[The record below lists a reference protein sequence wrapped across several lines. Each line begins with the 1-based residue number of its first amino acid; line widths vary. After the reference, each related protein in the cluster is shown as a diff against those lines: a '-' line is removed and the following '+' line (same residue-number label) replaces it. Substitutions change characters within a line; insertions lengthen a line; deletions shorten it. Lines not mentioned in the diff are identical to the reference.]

1 MPGHK
6 APELAR
12 REQILNAAFRVA
24 LRERLSGLRI
34 RTVAVEAGLS
44 SGLVLF
50 HFKTKDTLI
59 AALLEWLLDST
70 RMLSPQVHVRGDA
83 SAAACLG
90 TLIGAEARRI
100 STDRRRSELFFD
112 FWVAGTRNA
121 RLRVQ
126 MRAALTN
133 YRHEFREL
141 AAEMLASRGH
151 RFPGATADGIAA
163 AAVSFV
169 HGCAIQAVIDPE
181 GFDLSAT
188 IGVVEA
194 LADRAFV
201 SSTTALRL
209 GPRGASSSR
218 AVTRK
223 PQRRRRSKGRGKTI
237 A

>member
-1 MPGHK
+1 MPGRK
-6 APELAR
+6 APEVAR

-34 RTVAVEAGLS
+34 RDVAREAGLS

-59 AALLEWLLDST
+59 AALLEWLLEST
-70 RMLSPQVHVRGDA
+70 RMLRPKVHVRGDA
-83 SAAACLG
+83 TAAACLG
-90 TLIGAEARRI
+90 TLVGAEARRI

-112 FWVAGTRNA
+112 FWVAGTRTA

-126 MRAALTN
+126 MRAALTK

-141 AAEMLASRGH
+141 AAEMLASRDH
-151 RFPGATADGIAA
+151 RFPGATADGLAA

-188 IGVVEA
+188 LGVVEA

-201 SSTTALRL
+201 SSDKALA
-209 GPRGASSSR
+209 PGASSSR
-218 AVTRK
+218 SVRRK
-223 PQRRRRSKGRGKTI
+223 PKPRRQSTRNR
-237 A
+237 

>member
-6 APELAR
+6 APEAAR
-12 REQILNAAFRVA
+12 REQILKAAFCIA
-24 LRERLSGLRI
+24 LRERLSGLKI
-34 RTVAVEAGLS
+34 RDVAGEAGLS

-50 HFKTKDTLI
+50 HFKTKDTLV

-70 RMLSPQVHVRGDA
+70 RMLRPKSHVRGEA

-126 MRAALTN
+126 MRAALTK
-133 YRHEFREL
+133 YRLEFREL

-151 RFPGATADGIAA
+151 RFAGATAEGIAA

-181 GFDLSAT
+181 GFDLST
-188 IGVVEA
+188 TLEGVEA
-194 LADRAFV
+194 LANRAFV
-201 SSTTALRL
+201 TYDK
-209 GPRGASSSR
+209 GPARRGASSSR

-223 PQRRRRSKGRGKTI
+223 RTRRRTSTRSR
-237 A
+237 

>member
-1 MPGHK
+1 MPGQK
-6 APELAR
+6 EPEIAR

-34 RTVAVEAGLS
+34 RDVAAEAGLS

-59 AALLEWLLDST
+59 AALLEWLLEST
-70 RMLSPQVHVRGDA
+70 RMLSPKVHVRGDA

-126 MRAALTN
+126 MRAALTK

-151 RFPGATADGIAA
+151 RFPGASADA
-163 AAVSFV
+163 S
-169 HGCAIQAVIDPE
+169 
-181 GFDLSAT
+181 
-188 IGVVEA
+188 
-194 LADRAFV
+194 
-201 SSTTALRL
+201 
-209 GPRGASSSR
+209 PRQ
-218 AVTRK
+218 
-223 PQRRRRSKGRGKTI
+223 P
-237 A
+237 

>member
-1 MPGHK
+1 MPGQK

-12 REQILNAAFRVA
+12 REQILNAALRVA

-34 RTVAVEAGLS
+34 RDVAVEAGLS

-50 HFKTKDTLI
+50 HFKSKDALI

-70 RMLSPQVHVRGDA
+70 RMLRPDVHVCDAA
-83 SAAACLG
+83 SATACLG

-100 STDRRRSELFFD
+100 STDRRRTELFFD

-126 MRAALTN
+126 MRTALTN
-133 YRHEFREL
+133 YRHEFRQL
-141 AAEMLASRGH
+141 AAEMLDSGSH
-151 RFPGATADGIAA
+151 RFAGASADGIAA

-188 IGVVEA
+188 LAAVEA
-194 LADRAFV
+194 MTDRAAV
-201 SSTTALRL
+201 LSPNTV
-209 GPRGASSSR
+209 GPRGAGFSD
-218 AVTRK
+218 AVSRK
-223 PQRRRRSKGRGKTI
+223 PQRRRQSTRHR
-237 A
+237 